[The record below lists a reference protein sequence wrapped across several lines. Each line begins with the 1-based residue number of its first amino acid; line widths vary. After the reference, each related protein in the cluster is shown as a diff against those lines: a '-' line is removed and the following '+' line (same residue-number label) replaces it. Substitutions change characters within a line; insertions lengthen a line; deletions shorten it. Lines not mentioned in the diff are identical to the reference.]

1 MATLRDVIEN
11 LHTIYGRR
19 NATYMPDRNHRAIFL
34 GDAVRHLG
42 KLIERK
48 RGKALAHVRASIFAR
63 TCAFAEGFV
72 DLSIM
77 RSLSEKYPEKYCA
90 YCKSKPCY
98 RETNRLR

>member
-42 KLIERK
+42 KLIEG
-48 RGKALAHVRASIFAR
+48 RG
-63 TCAFAEGFV
+63 G
-72 DLSIM
+72 
-77 RSLSEKYPEKYCA
+77 
-90 YCKSKPCY
+90 KP
-98 RETNRLR
+98 